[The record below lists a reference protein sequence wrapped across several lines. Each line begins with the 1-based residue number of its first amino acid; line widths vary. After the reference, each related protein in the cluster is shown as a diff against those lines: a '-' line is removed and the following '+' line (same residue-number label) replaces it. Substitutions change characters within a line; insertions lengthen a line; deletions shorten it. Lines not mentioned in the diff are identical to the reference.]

1 MKKKY
6 IWIIIGLL
14 AVGGGYYWYSK
25 TYSSVKPVQYKTAA
39 AEKGILTMSVSASG
53 NVIVDQVANID
64 PTITGTVANLSV
76 KIGDSVKKDQL
87 LFNIVNDQLGVSAAK
102 AGVSYAQAKKSIDDA
117 KYSKKQAEAEYKDN
131 SKKILKD
138 KVALA
143 DEAVIIAEQN
153 LAAVQKDYQNQLS
166 NAAKRNVTAPI
177 DGTVNA
183 VNIKNGDDLSKL
195 SSGSSRQVP
204 MIIGDLSTMKAQVQV
219 NEIDIPNV
227 DIGQEATLKFAA
239 IDDLNV
245 SGKVEKVDALGV
257 IAQGVVI
264 YNVTIGFDAIDF
276 RIKPEMSVS
285 AAIITGVKQNVIIIP
300 NSAVKSQ
307 GNDYF
312 VEILNGQSQI
322 PQQKSIEIGAANNM
336 NTEII
341 SGVNAGDKVVTQTIN
356 SNATAASSSDNI
368 KIPGVGGGLGR

>member
-6 IWIIIGLL
+6 IWIVAGILII
-14 AVGGGYYWYSK
+14 GGGYYWYAK
-25 TYSSVKPVQYKTAA
+25 YYLSVKPVQYKTAE

-53 NVIVDQVANID
+53 NVIVDQIANID

-76 KIGDSVKKDQL
+76 KIGDSVKKGQL

-102 AGVSYAQAKKSIDDA
+102 AGVSYTQAQKSLDDA
-117 KYSKKQAEAEYKDN
+117 KYSKKQAEAEYEDN

-143 DEAVIIAEQN
+143 DKAIVIAEQN
-153 LAAVQKDYQNQLS
+153 LAAVRKDYQNQLS

-183 VNIKNGDDLSKL
+183 VNVKNGDDLSKL

-204 MIIGDLSTMKAQVQV
+204 MIIGDLGTMKAQVQV

-227 DIGQEATLKFAA
+227 NIGQAATLKFIA
-239 IDDLNV
+239 IDGLNI
-245 SGKVEKVDALGV
+245 SGKVEKVDALGTV
-257 IAQGVVI
+257 TQGVVT
-264 YNVTIGFDAIDF
+264 YNVTIGFDMIDS

-285 AAIITGVKQNVIIIP
+285 AAIITGVKQDVIIIP

-307 GNDYF
+307 GNNYF
-312 VEILNGQSQI
+312 VEILNNQNQI
-322 PQQKSIEIGAANNM
+322 PQQKSIEIGATNNM
-336 NTEII
+336 DTEII
-341 SGVNAGDKVVTQTIN
+341 SGVNIGDKVVTQTIDP
-356 SNATAASSSDNI
+356 NATTTSSGSGFRL
-368 KIPGVGGGLGR
+368 PGIGGGNH